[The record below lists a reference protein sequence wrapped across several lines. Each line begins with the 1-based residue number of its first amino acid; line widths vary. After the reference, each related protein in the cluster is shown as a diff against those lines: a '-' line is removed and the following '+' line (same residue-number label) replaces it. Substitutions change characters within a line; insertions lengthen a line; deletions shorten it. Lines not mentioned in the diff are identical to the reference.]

1 MTQHHSSLDTF
12 TRNNWKMNQYLYHY
26 LTRLKLEINIH
37 AWQLTT
43 FIFLKLI
50 GILACEDPKKFW
62 KWSPGEVSQIQVT
75 FLNVESVIEEYV
87 IAITSLIFGSGKI
100 RDDYEQLL
108 LLCCTPPLDI
118 QS

>member
-1 MTQHHSSLDTF
+1 MYFFSDQG
-12 TRNNWKMNQYLYHY
+12 RRYQ
-26 LTRLKLEINIH
+26 LK
-37 AWQLTT
+37 
-43 FIFLKLI
+43 
-50 GILACEDPKKFW
+50 PW

-87 IAITSLIFGSGKI
+87 IAITSLIFGSEKI